1 MAAVLIVEDEIDLCN
16 LIRTQLEAEGH
27 RVQQAFDG
35 ATALKLVEAGV
46 PDLVILDWMLP
57 GIDGLAVCRQLRK
70 DHLMPIIMLTARNE
84 EVDRVMGLEVGAD
97 DYVVKPFSMRELMA
111 RVRAILRRV
120 ELDSRS
126 LAPALDDESDAD
138 TLPPAPKSITLG
150 PLHVNP
156 AERVVTLDGVEID
169 LTPKE
174 YDLLLLLA
182 GHPGRAFS
190 REFLLEHVWG
200 YNYDSADRTVD
211 SHITRLRKKLGP
223 LGEKIITVW
232 GVGYRFVV

>member
-1 MAAVLIVEDEIDLCN
+1 
-16 LIRTQLEAEGH
+16 
-27 RVQQAFDG
+27 
-35 ATALKLVEAGV
+35 
-46 PDLVILDWMLP
+46 
-57 GIDGLAVCRQLRK
+57 
-70 DHLMPIIMLTARNE
+70 
-84 EVDRVMGLEVGAD
+84 
-97 DYVVKPFSMRELMA
+97 
-111 RVRAILRRV
+111 
-120 ELDSRS
+120 
-126 LAPALDDESDAD
+126 
-138 TLPPAPKSITLG
+138 PAPKSITLG